1 MVNHR
6 LLQLL
11 ELWANDQFV
20 EAEKQELI
28 EMLQVASAERDIIPA
43 LEEIWEKMEDEGQF
57 SDEQQQM
64 MIRNILD
71 RYPNRSLP
79 EENEVVPTMAP
90 VHPVH
95 FIRKWTWAVAAS
107 LALVAGVAAFLLY
120 QHKKGN
126 APAEIVQSNEKVQPG
141 KTGTLLTLSDG
152 SKVLLDTLQ
161 NGTIALQGGVM
172 ASIRNGILQYE
183 GTGSKVL
190 YNTISTPKGRQ
201 FQLKLSDGTNIW
213 LNAESSI
220 RYPIVFTGKERLIH
234 VAGEVYLEVA
244 HKADNPF
251 RVDVN
256 GRTWVEVLG
265 THFNVNAYEN
275 EGTVRT
281 TLLQGS
287 VKVGVN
293 QANTQLF
300 KVLSPGQQAL
310 MTKGNAPIRV
320 YNDVNVAAV
329 VAWKAGVFDFENVPL
344 EEAMRQLARWYD
356 IEVVYEQ
363 PVPRVQLGGTIKRSL
378 PFTDVLYFLGNVG
391 LRYKWE
397 GNRKLIILPG

>member
-11 ELWANDQFV
+11 ELWANDQFA
-20 EAEKQELI
+20 EAEKQELV

-79 EENEVVPTMAP
+79 DENDEVPTMAP
-90 VHPVH
+90 VHRVH
-95 FIRKWTWAVAAS
+95 FIRKWWAVAAS
-107 LALVAGVAAFLLY
+107 IAFIACIGAYLWF
-120 QHKKGN
+120 QNKKGN
-126 APAEIVQSNEKVQPG
+126 SPAEIVRSTENVQPA
-141 KTGTLLTLSDG
+141 KTGTLLTLADG
-152 SKVLLDTLQ
+152 SKVLLDTIQ
-161 NGTIALQGGVM
+161 NGNIALQGGVV

-220 RYPIVFTGKERLIH
+220 RYPIAFTGKERLIH
-234 VAGEVYLEVA
+234 VTGEVYLEVA
-244 HKADNPF
+244 HKASTPF

-275 EGTVRT
+275 EATVRT

-287 VKVGVN
+287 VKVGMN

-310 MTKGNAPIRV
+310 MTNGNDPIRV

-391 LRYKWE
+391 LRYRLE
-397 GNRKLIILPG
+397 GNRKLIILRG

>member
-28 EMLQVASAERDIIPA
+28 EMLQVASADRDIIPA
-43 LEEIWEKMEDEGQF
+43 LEKIWEKMEDEGQF
-57 SDEQQQM
+57 SDEQQQL

-71 RYPNRSLP
+71 RYPNRPLP
-79 EENEVVPTMAP
+79 DENEVVPTMAP
-90 VHPVH
+90 VHRVH

-107 LALVAGVAAFLLY
+107 LALLAGVAAFLLY

-126 APAEIVQSNEKVQPG
+126 APAEIVQSNEKVWPG
-141 KTGTLLTLSDG
+141 KTGTLLTLFDG

-161 NGTIALQGGVM
+161 NGKIALQGGVM

-190 YNTISTPKGRQ
+190 YNTISTPKGKQ

-220 RYPIVFTGKERLIH
+220 RYPIAFTGKERLIH

-251 RVDVN
+251 RVDVD
-256 GRTWVEVLG
+256 GKSWVEVLG

-287 VKVGVN
+287 VKAGLN

-310 MTKGNAPIRV
+310 ITKGNEPIRV

-363 PVPRVQLGGTIKRSL
+363 TVPRVQLGGTIKRSL
-378 PFTDVLYFLGNVG
+378 PLTDVLYFLGNVG
-391 LRYKWE
+391 LRYKLE

>member
-28 EMLQVASAERDIIPA
+28 EMLQAASAERDIIPA
-43 LEEIWEKMEDEGQF
+43 LGEIWEKMEDEGQF
-57 SDEQQQM
+57 SVEQQQM

-71 RYPNRSLP
+71 RYPARSLP
-79 EENEVVPTMAP
+79 DENDVVPTMAP
-90 VHPVH
+90 VHRVH
-95 FIRKWTWAVAAS
+95 FIRKWWAVAAS
-107 LALVAGVAAFLLY
+107 IAFIAGIGAYGWF
-120 QHKKGN
+120 QNKKGN
-126 APAEIVQSNEKVQPG
+126 SPAEIVRSTENVQPG
-141 KTGTLLTLSDG
+141 KTGTLLTLADG
-152 SKVLLDTLQ
+152 SKVLLDTIQ
-161 NGTIALQGGVM
+161 NGNIALQGGVV
-172 ASIRNGILQYE
+172 ASIRNGVLLYE

-190 YNTISTPKGRQ
+190 YNTISTPKGKQ

-256 GRTWVEVLG
+256 GKNWVEVLG

-275 EGTVRT
+275 EGAVRT

-293 QANTQLF
+293 QANMQLF

-310 MTKGNAPIRV
+310 MTKGNDPILV

-363 PVPRVQLGGTIKRSL
+363 PVPRLQLGGSIKRSL

-391 LRYKWE
+391 LRYKLE
-397 GNRKLIILPG
+397 GNRKLIILP

>member
-1 MVNHR
+1 
-6 LLQLL
+6 
-11 ELWANDQFV
+11 
-20 EAEKQELI
+20 
-28 EMLQVASAERDIIPA
+28 
-43 LEEIWEKMEDEGQF
+43 
-57 SDEQQQM
+57 
-64 MIRNILD
+64 
-71 RYPNRSLP
+71 
-79 EENEVVPTMAP
+79 MAP
-90 VHPVH
+90 VHRVH
-95 FIRKWTWAVAAS
+95 FIRKWWAVAAS
-107 LALVAGVAAFLLY
+107 IAFIAGIGAYLWF
-120 QHKKGN
+120 QNKRGN
-126 APAEIVQSNEKVQPG
+126 SPVEIVRSTENVQPG
-141 KTGTLLTLSDG
+141 KTGTLLTLADG

-161 NGTIALQGGVM
+161 NGKIALQGGVM

-190 YNTISTPKGRQ
+190 YNTISTPKGKQ

-220 RYPIVFTGKERLIH
+220 RYPIAFTGKERLIH

-256 GRTWVEVLG
+256 GRIWVEVLG

-275 EGTVRT
+275 EGAVRT

-293 QANTQLF
+293 QANTQLY

-310 MTKGNAPIRV
+310 MTKGNDPIRV
-320 YNDVNVAAV
+320 YNDVNVPAV

-391 LRYKWE
+391 LRYKLE

>member
-11 ELWANDQFV
+11 ELWAKDQFV

-71 RYPNRSLP
+71 RYPARSLP
-79 EENEVVPTMAP
+79 DENEVVPTMAP
-90 VHPVH
+90 VHRVH
-95 FIRKWTWAVAAS
+95 FIRKWWAVAAS
-107 LALVAGVAAFLLY
+107 IAFIAGIGVYGWF
-120 QHKKGN
+120 QNKKGN
-126 APAEIVQSNEKVQPG
+126 SPAEIVRSTENVQPG
-141 KTGTLLTLSDG
+141 KTGTLLTLADG
-152 SKVLLDTLQ
+152 SKVLLDTIQ
-161 NGTIALQGGVM
+161 NGNIALQGGVV
-172 ASIRNGILQYE
+172 ASIRNGVLLYE

-190 YNTISTPKGRQ
+190 YNTISTPKGKQ

-220 RYPIVFTGKERLIH
+220 RYPIAFTGKERLIH

-244 HKADNPF
+244 HKASTPF

-256 GRTWVEVLG
+256 GSTWVEVLG

-275 EGTVRT
+275 EGAVRT

-310 MTKGNAPIRV
+310 MTKGNDPIRV

-363 PVPRVQLGGTIKRSL
+363 PVPRLQLGGTIKRSL

-391 LRYKWE
+391 LRYKLE
-397 GNRKLIILPG
+397 GNRKLVILPG

>member
-1 MVNHR
+1 MNRR
-6 LLQLL
+6 LQQLL

-20 EAEKQELI
+20 ESEKQELI
-28 EMLQVASAERDIIPA
+28 EVLRSAATEQDILPA
-43 LEEIWEKMEDEGQF
+43 LEQLWEKIEDEGGF

-71 RYPNRSLP
+71 RYPAQETP
-79 EENEVVPTMAP
+79 GENELVTTTPAVL
-90 VHPVH
+90 HRVH

-107 LALVAGVAAFLLY
+107 VALIAGVCAYFWFQY
-120 QHKKGN
+120 KKEPPHTG
-126 APAEIVQSNEKVQPG
+126 IVQTGHVQPG

-152 SKVLLDTLQ
+152 SKVGLDTIQ
-161 NGTIALQGGVM
+161 NGKIALQGGVV
-172 ASIRNGILQYE
+172 ASIRNGVLLYE
-183 GTGSKVL
+183 GKASKVL

-201 FQLKLSDGTNIW
+201 FQLKLSDGTNVW
-213 LNAESSI
+213 MNAESSI
-220 RYPIVFTGKERLIH
+220 RYPVVFTGKERLIH

-244 HKADNPF
+244 HKEDHPF
-251 RVDVN
+251 VVDVN
-256 GRTWVEVLG
+256 GKTWVQVLG

-275 EGTVRT
+275 EGAVRT
-281 TLLQGS
+281 TLLEGS

-293 QANTQLF
+293 QLNKHSYRLLA
-300 KVLSPGQQAL
+300 PGQQAL
-310 MTKGNAPIRV
+310 TSNENDPVRV
-320 YNDVNVAAV
+320 FNNVNVTSV
-329 VAWKAGVFDFENVPL
+329 VAWKEGVFDFENVPL

-363 PVPRVQLGGTIKRSL
+363 PMPKVQLGGTIKRSL

-391 LRYKWE
+391 LHYRLE